1 MPFSVCG
8 LLYAHRLYNT
18 YTSMHTCTRVQHKH
32 THMKNRVDQEPGFW
46 RKGSE
51 GSHQSGLGAAEF
63 EHSSS
68 ETQAP
73 VWALAELTLVL
84 NRTAFPLVESH
95 KCLWTNYF
103 NNALHLY
110 TLHVYLS
117 TPLLTVW
124 RTRAGYLIVLFY
136 GRGDGFSLQVPD
148 RNQGRGLVSRTLA
161 AVVCCEV
168 MGKSTTSLTFPLL
181 FLSGKYCL

>member
-1 MPFSVCG
+1 MHIDFITPTHTHPCTHV
-8 LLYAHRLYNT
+8 HVYNIST
-18 YTSMHTCTRVQHKH
+18 HI
-32 THMKNRVDQEPGFW
+32 HMKNRVDQEPGFW

-63 EHSSS
+63 EHSSR

-73 VWALAELTLVL
+73 VWALAELTPVL

-95 KCLWTNYF
+95 RCLWMNYF

-110 TLHVYLS
+110 TLHLYLS

-124 RTRAGYLIVLFY
+124 RVRAGYLIVLFY

-168 MGKSTTSLTFPLL
+168 MGKSTASLTFPLL
-181 FLSGKYCL
+181 FLSGKHCL